1 MHVMQTHPLPIL
13 RLDAAAVS
21 DRGLKR
27 LTNEDSVLC
36 DPLLGLFAVADG
48 MGGHASGEVAS
59 RLAID
64 TVHHWWRKAWQRG
77 LMQELDRPTHLQL
90 LGESIVAANQ
100 AVIRRSHSCDL
111 FAGMGTTLLVAVL
124 HEMTLHYAHV
134 GDSRL
139 YRFRDDQLSLLTRD
153 HTVAQWRLD
162 LGLCTEAEA
171 RASSGAHRLTRAIGM
186 DVDCDVTLA
195 ECQCELGDGFLL
207 CSDGLNHELDDA
219 QIAKEWRDAVNRE
232 DSADSFCRRLIEEAN
247 RAGGRDNVSV
257 LVLHL
262 RAKTEPTN

>member
-1 MHVMQTHPLPIL
+1 MQTTI

-27 LTNEDSVLC
+27 TTNEDCVLC

-64 TVHHWWRKAWQRG
+64 TVHREWRDARSRRAAPEG
-77 LMQELDRPTHLQL
+77 DPADCNRL
-90 LGESIVAANQ
+90 LGDVVAAANRLVLQ
-100 AVIRRSHSCDL
+100 RSRSCDL

-124 HEMTLHYAHV
+124 HDMTLHYAHV

-139 YRFRDDQLSLLTRD
+139 YRLRDEQLVLLTRD

-162 LGLCTEAEA
+162 LGLCTAAEA

-186 DVDCDVTLA
+186 DPDCGVDVAACR
-195 ECQCELGDGFLL
+195 CEPGDGFLL
-207 CSDGLNHELDDA
+207 CSDGLNHELEDDA
-219 QIAKEWRDAVNRE
+219 IEREWRNALRRDE
-232 DSADSFCRRLIEEAN
+232 SADTLCRALINQAN
-247 RAGGRDNVSV
+247 QAGGRDNISV
-257 LVLHL
+257 LALHL
-262 RAKTEPTN
+262 RAHGRSTTQST

>member
-1 MHVMQTHPLPIL
+1 MQTTIQ
-13 RLDAAAVS
+13 LDAAAVS

-27 LTNEDSVLC
+27 STNEDSVLC

-64 TVHHWWRKAWQRG
+64 TVHREWRAIHR
-77 LMQELDRPTHLQL
+77 LRST
-90 LGESIVAANQ
+90 LGDVVAAANRLVLQ
-100 AVIRRSHSCDL
+100 RSRSCDL

-124 HEMTLHYAHV
+124 HDMTLHYAHV

-139 YRFRDDQLSLLTRD
+139 YRLRDEQLVLLTRD

-162 LGLCTEAEA
+162 LGLCTAAEA

-186 DVDCDVTLA
+186 DPDCGVDVAACR
-195 ECQCELGDGFLL
+195 CEPGDGFLL
-207 CSDGLNHELDDA
+207 CSDGLNHELEDET
-219 QIAKEWRDAVNRE
+219 IEREWRNAMRRD
-232 DSADSFCRRLIEEAN
+232 DSADSLCRDLIDKAN
-247 RAGGRDNVSV
+247 QAGGRDNISV
-257 LVLHL
+257 LALHL
-262 RAKTEPTN
+262 RVQNQST

>member
-1 MHVMQTHPLPIL
+1 MQTTI

-27 LTNEDSVLC
+27 TTNEDCVLC

-59 RLAID
+59 RLAIE
-64 TVHHWWRKAWQRG
+64 TVQHEWRAARRAG
-77 LMQELDRPTHLQL
+77 RVPGVDHREDGRRLSDV
-90 LGESIVAANQ
+90 VAAANRLVLQ
-100 AVIRRSHSCDL
+100 RSRSCDL

-124 HEMTLHYAHV
+124 HDMTLHYAHV

-139 YRFRDDQLSLLTRD
+139 YRLRDEQLVLLTRD

-162 LGLCTEAEA
+162 LGLCTAAEA

-186 DVDCDVTLA
+186 DPDCGVDVAACR
-195 ECQCELGDGFLL
+195 CEPGDGFLL
-207 CSDGLNHELDDA
+207 CSDGLNHELEDDA
-219 QIAKEWRDAVNRE
+219 IEREWRNALRRDE
-232 DSADSFCRRLIEEAN
+232 SADTLCRALINQAN
-247 RAGGRDNVSV
+247 QAGGRDNVSV
-257 LVLHL
+257 LALHL
-262 RAKTEPTN
+262 RAHGRSTTQST

>member
-1 MHVMQTHPLPIL
+1 MKPTIQ
-13 RLDAAAVS
+13 LDVAAVS

-27 LTNEDSVLC
+27 STNEDSVLC

-64 TVHHWWRKAWQRG
+64 TVHREWRDARRAG
-77 LMQELDRPTHLQL
+77 RVPGVDHREDGRRLSD
-90 LGESIVAANQ
+90 VVAAANQ
-100 AVIRRSHSCDL
+100 LVLQRSRSCDL

-124 HEMTLHYAHV
+124 HDMTLHYAHV

-139 YRFRDDQLSLLTRD
+139 YRLRDEQLVLLTRD

-162 LGLCTEAEA
+162 LGLCTAAEA

-186 DVDCDVTLA
+186 DPDCGVDVAACR
-195 ECQCELGDGFLL
+195 CEPGDGFLL
-207 CSDGLNHELDDA
+207 CSDGLNHELEDEA
-219 QIAKEWRDAVNRE
+219 IAREWRNAMRRN
-232 DSADSFCRRLIEEAN
+232 DSADSLCRALINQAN
-247 RAGGRDNVSV
+247 QAGGRDNVSV
-257 LVLHL
+257 LALHL
-262 RAKTEPTN
+262 RAHGRSTTQST

>member
-1 MHVMQTHPLPIL
+1 MKPTIQ
-13 RLDAAAVS
+13 LDVAAVS

-27 LTNEDSVLC
+27 STNEDSVLC

-64 TVHHWWRKAWQRG
+64 TVHREWRDARRAG
-77 LMQELDRPTHLQL
+77 RVPGVDHREDGRL
-90 LGESIVAANQ
+90 LSDVVAAANQ
-100 AVIRRSHSCDL
+100 LVLQRSRSCDL

-124 HEMTLHYAHV
+124 HDMTLHYAHV

-139 YRFRDDQLSLLTRD
+139 YRLRDEQMVLLTRD

-162 LGLCTEAEA
+162 LGLCTPAEA

-186 DVDCDVTLA
+186 DTDCGVEVA
-195 ECQCELGDGFLL
+195 ACACEPGDGFLL
-207 CSDGLNHELDDA
+207 CSDGLNHELEDEA
-219 QIAKEWRDAVNRE
+219 IAREWRNAMRRD
-232 DSADSFCRRLIEEAN
+232 DSADSLCRALIDKAN
-247 RAGGRDNVSV
+247 QAGGRDNISV
-257 LVLHL
+257 LALHL
-262 RAKTEPTN
+262 RAQGQPTTQST

>member
-1 MHVMQTHPLPIL
+1 MQTTIQ
-13 RLDAAAVS
+13 LDAAAVS

-27 LTNEDSVLC
+27 STNEDSVLC

-64 TVHHWWRKAWQRG
+64 TVHREWRAVHRLRSTLSGDQPDRG
-77 LMQELDRPTHLQL
+77 RL
-90 LGESIVAANQ
+90 LADVVAAANRLVLQ
-100 AVIRRSHSCDL
+100 RSRSCDL

-124 HEMTLHYAHV
+124 HDMTLHYAHV

-139 YRFRDDQLSLLTRD
+139 YRLRDEQLVLLTRD

-162 LGLCTEAEA
+162 LGLCTAAEA

-186 DVDCDVTLA
+186 DPDCGVDVAACR
-195 ECQCELGDGFLL
+195 CEPGDGFLL
-207 CSDGLNHELDDA
+207 CSDGLNHELEDET
-219 QIAKEWRDAVNRE
+219 IEREWRNAMRRD
-232 DSADSFCRRLIEEAN
+232 DSADSLCRDLIDKAN
-247 RAGGRDNVSV
+247 QAGGRDNISV
-257 LVLHL
+257 LALHL
-262 RAKTEPTN
+262 RVHNQST

>member
-1 MHVMQTHPLPIL
+1 MQTTIQ
-13 RLDAAAVS
+13 LDAAAVS

-27 LTNEDSVLC
+27 STNEDSVLC

-64 TVHHWWRKAWQRG
+64 TVHREWRAVHRLRSTPASDHPDRG
-77 LMQELDRPTHLQL
+77 RL
-90 LGESIVAANQ
+90 LGDVVAAANRLVLQ
-100 AVIRRSHSCDL
+100 RSRSCDL

-124 HEMTLHYAHV
+124 HDMTLHYAHV

-139 YRFRDDQLSLLTRD
+139 YRLRDEQLVLLTRD

-162 LGLCTEAEA
+162 LGLCTAAEA

-186 DVDCDVTLA
+186 DPDCGVDVAACR
-195 ECQCELGDGFLL
+195 CEPGDGFLL
-207 CSDGLNHELDDA
+207 CSDGLNHELEDET
-219 QIAKEWRDAVNRE
+219 IEREWRNAMRRD
-232 DSADSFCRRLIEEAN
+232 DSADSLCRDLIDKAN
-247 RAGGRDNVSV
+247 QAGGRDNISV
-257 LVLHL
+257 LALHF
-262 RAKTEPTN
+262 RVHNQST